1 MAAPAAEGI
10 VEESN
15 PERALAQ
22 LANRA
27 RSQRQYQATET
38 IFQKSKAFATD
49 HKGSQVVVVI
59 QSAYSDSLL
68 CSYVGGALGTNKAKA
83 EALKKH
89 IEDEMMDM
97 RGRRTRSLQEL
108 LESLAPPAGS
118 EAFVT
123 RLFDLLL
130 AKGIL
135 ASKQV
140 EDAMKVL
147 TQRDE
152 GTRGVR
158 TPAAASLM
166 PVAGSPSFAF
176 SAALPLISHD
186 LLAICRRVR
195 AYFRTSWQA
204 AQGQA
209 QAGHDRSNE
218 GTAPEQT
225 RRIDPEVA
233 AHFY

>member
-10 VEESN
+10 VEDSS

-49 HKGSQVVVVI
+49 HKDSQVVVVI

-68 CSYVGGALGTNKAKA
+68 CSYVGGALGTNRAKA
-83 EALKKH
+83 EALKH
-89 IEDEMMDM
+89 IEDEMIDM
-97 RGRRTRSLQEL
+97 RCRMTRSLQEL

-158 TPAAASLM
+158 TPAAASLR
-166 PVAGSPSFAF
+166 PVAGSPYFAF

-186 LLAICRRVR
+186 LLAI
-195 AYFRTSWQA
+195 
-204 AQGQA
+204 
-209 QAGHDRSNE
+209 
-218 GTAPEQT
+218 
-225 RRIDPEVA
+225 
-233 AHFY
+233 